1 MATPI
6 PPSRRGNRGKIKLER
21 GTGLLLLNYYFP
33 KRCDHMSSI
42 LLGPLPGPLAGAH
55 ASEGSGSI
63 HLLLGNSASA
73 STVSDENKFSDTRPL
88 LFSIT

>member
-1 MATPI
+1 
-6 PPSRRGNRGKIKLER
+6 
-21 GTGLLLLNYYFP
+21 
-33 KRCDHMSSI
+33 MSSI